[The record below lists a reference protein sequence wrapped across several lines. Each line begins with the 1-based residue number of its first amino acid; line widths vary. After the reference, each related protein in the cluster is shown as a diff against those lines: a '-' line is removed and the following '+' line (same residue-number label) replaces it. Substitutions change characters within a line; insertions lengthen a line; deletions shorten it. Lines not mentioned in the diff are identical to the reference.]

1 MQEVFCEECSIV
13 QNDSNRSLK
22 YKLLSI
28 IVINLYIFAFVGLVL
43 AFYGFPIYTTL
54 IPAAIFIGL
63 AIYIGIRKNNLYVDY
78 DYTFVTGS
86 VRFSKVINNK
96 KRKSICKF
104 EASDIERIGR
114 YNSET
119 FLLYQSMEKCN
130 YLVLTSNIDDS
141 DKEFYYIVANF
152 EGEKHL
158 IVLECTQNFIIN
170 VLKFAS
176 RSVLE
181 KGFVNK

>member
-1 MQEVFCEECSIV
+1 MQEVFCEESSFV
-13 QNDSNRSLK
+13 EHDSNRDLK
-22 YKLLSI
+22 YKILT
-28 IVINLYIFAFVGLVL
+28 IVIINLYIFAFISFIL
-43 AFYGFPIYTTL
+43 AFYGFPITTL
-54 IPAAIFIGL
+54 IFTAIFVGV
-63 AIYIGIRKNNLYVDY
+63 AIYLGIRKNNLYVDY